1 MCWLCWALGVV
12 TPTTHENLLCQ
23 FNTISDIWS
32 KRRCLPSNSANINI
46 TCISNTRGMP
56 SPCRAFEGW
65 TERMTPQSVRWD
77 MDMKSG
83 SSVKSAAWNIKH
95 WLTALA
101 AAHHIT
107 SHHPTHQQITTEQVS
122 SGFFSSSFTSDQ
134 VKDHGAHLTCIS
146 FACREATSGML
157 IKLSIIDYN
166 RWSLEGSWQNT
177 RKWFDAI
184 IKPETINRMA
194 QYATSMHIIYHH
206 IISIYVNYQTHLGVI
221 R

>member
-12 TPTTHENLLCQ
+12 TPTMHENLPCQ
-23 FNTISDIWS
+23 LDTISDVWS
-32 KRRCLPSNSANINI
+32 KRRCLPSNCAKLNI

-65 TERMTPQSVRWD
+65 TEPMTPQSVRWET
-77 MDMKSG
+77 DMKSG
-83 SSVKSAAWNIKH
+83 SWVKIAAWNIKH

-122 SGFFSSSFTSDQ
+122 SGFFSSSLTSQ
-134 VKDHGAHLTCIS
+134 VKDHGAHLVCIS
-146 FACREATSGML
+146 FACREITSGMFKL

-177 RKWFDAI
+177 GRGFDV
-184 IKPETINRMA
+184 IN
-194 QYATSMHIIYHH
+194 
-206 IISIYVNYQTHLGVI
+206 
-221 R
+221 